1 MKEIWRAIKDFP
13 GYEISNTGK
22 ARSIDRQDS
31 RGRFLKGK
39 ELKIRVPNYQ
49 PVENMTVRCVRL
61 RRYGKAFSRDFDILL
76 HEHFSAEE
84 LILPPQDAPERP

>member
-22 ARSIDRQDS
+22 ARSIDRRDS

-39 ELKIRVPNYQ
+39 ELKIKVPNYQ
-49 PVENMTVRCVRL
+49 PLDNMTVRYVRL
-61 RRYGKAFSRDFDILL
+61 RRYGKSFDRDFDILL
-76 HEHFSAEE
+76 YKHFTKDE
-84 LILPPQDAPERP
+84 LDLPPQDALERP

>member
-49 PVENMTVRCVRL
+49 PLDNMTVRYVRL
-61 RRYGKAFSRDFDILL
+61 RRYGKSFDRDFDILL
-76 HEHFSAEE
+76 YKHFSPEE
-84 LILPPQDAPERP
+84 LILPPQDAPEAP